1 MKHRILMTATL
12 AVSLFAGGYVASGPA
27 QSGSEKSLPIR
38 GIVRPVQETTIS
50 TDLFARIAVLNVR
63 EGGAFRAGQPL
74 IEFDCDGYLAERKAA
89 VAEHRAQQLDYENKL
104 VLEKHSAIGRHE
116 INVAEAVAQKAAAEI
131 ERLDA
136 RINQCVI
143 EAPFDG
149 KVAELFVHPHEMP
162 GAGNP
167 LVRIIDD
174 TTLEI
179 DLIVPSDWLSW
190 LNIGREFTFIVDET
204 GQQYEGRVVR
214 KGAAVDPVSQTIE
227 LRAHFVGAAN
237 GVLAGMSGFAKFVPP
252 EG

>member
-1 MKHRILMTATL
+1 LKSLILITTVL
-12 AVSLFAGGYVASGPA
+12 AGSVLAGVFLALGAA
-27 QSGSEKSLPIR
+27 QGGSERSLPIR
-38 GIVRPVQETTIS
+38 GIGRPIQETTIS
-50 TDLFARIAVLNVR
+50 TDLFARISNVNVR
-63 EGGAFRAGQPL
+63 EGGAFKAGQPL
-74 IEFDCDGYLAERKAA
+74 IEFDCNGYLAERKAA

-116 INVAEAVAQKAAAEI
+116 IGVAEAITHKAAAEI

-136 RINQCVI
+136 RIAQCVI

-149 KVAELFVHPHEMP
+149 KVADLFVDPYEMP
-162 GAGNP
+162 AAGNP

-174 TTLEI
+174 TRLEI

-190 LNIGREFTFIVDET
+190 LEEGRDFTFTIDET
-204 GQQYEGRVVR
+204 GRQYEGRVIR

-227 LRAHFVGAAN
+227 LRARFVGASD